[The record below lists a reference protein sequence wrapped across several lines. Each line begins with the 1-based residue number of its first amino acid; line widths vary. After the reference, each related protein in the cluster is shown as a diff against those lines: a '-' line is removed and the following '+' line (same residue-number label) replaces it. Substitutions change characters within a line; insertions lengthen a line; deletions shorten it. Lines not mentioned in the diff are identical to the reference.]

1 MVLIA
6 SYALCPYSKITS
18 SHFCAIAKLNDGF
31 PLNIF
36 FPCLRNVDSTSTKVA
51 NPSLIP
57 EANKRTGACA
67 TILNPPL
74 LYQDSWGKIH
84 NH

>member
-18 SHFCAIAKLNDGF
+18 SHFCAIAKLANDGF

-36 FPCLRNVDSTSTKVA
+36 FLVCNVDSTSTKVA

-67 TILNPPL
+67 QQFVNPPL
-74 LYQDSWGKIH
+74 LYQDS
-84 NH
+84 